1 MAIGVT
7 TAYRFSVNTLSND
20 AFEVVEFTGEEA
32 ISKPFRFEFV
42 LASTDAD
49 LDLAPLIGETAQFTI
64 TKDDFSRTI
73 HGVVSELCQTEET
86 TAGVYLYSAVLV
98 PRFARLR
105 LSRQNQIYGT
115 IDPVD
120 VIN

>member
-1 MAIGVT
+1 MMSHDGPSILLKVAATQPDRYWSVISFASRRGASADKGGTMAMGVT

-64 TKDDFSRTI
+64 T
-73 HGVVSELCQTEET
+73 
-86 TAGVYLYSAVLV
+86 
-98 PRFARLR
+98 
-105 LSRQNQIYGT
+105 
-115 IDPVD
+115 
-120 VIN
+120 